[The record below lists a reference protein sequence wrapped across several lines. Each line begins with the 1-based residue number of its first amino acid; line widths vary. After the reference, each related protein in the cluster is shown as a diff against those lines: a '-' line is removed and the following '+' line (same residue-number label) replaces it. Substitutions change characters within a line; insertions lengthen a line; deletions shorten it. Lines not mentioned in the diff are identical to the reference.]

1 MQTIIDIETA
11 GLAVEQIDHL
21 APTFTAPSNYK
32 DADKIAANI
41 AEQRM
46 EWFKRAALSPMTGK
60 IVAIGYK
67 IPYKV
72 PTQATILHVAN
83 EIELLTEFWRDY
95 EEHAKKQGQ
104 MIGHNILGFDIPFII
119 RRSWANKIRVPAT
132 VQNGRYL
139 NERRFIDTM
148 TAFQC
153 GNRTEKFHSLDTVA
167 KFMGFAGKTEAIGA
181 QFAEILA
188 TDPKRALAYLAA
200 DLQAV
205 EDIAERMGI
214 LT

>member
-1 MQTIIDIETA
+1 MQTIIDIETE
-11 GLAVEQIDHL
+11 GLPIEQIDHL

-32 DADKIAANI
+32 DADKIAASI
-41 AEQRM
+41 AEQRAD
-46 EWFKRAALSPMTGK
+46 WIKRAALSPLTGK

-67 IPYKV
+67 V
-72 PTQATILHVAN
+72 PNGHEVLHVAN
-83 EIELLTEFWRDY
+83 EIELLEEFWNDY
-95 EEHAKKQGQ
+95 EEHAEKQGQ

-205 EDIAERMGI
+205 EDIAERMGL

>member
-1 MQTIIDIETA
+1 MQTIIDIETE
-11 GLAVEQIDHL
+11 GLPIEQIDHL
-21 APTFTAPSNYK
+21 APTFTAPANYK

-41 AEQRM
+41 AEQRID
-46 EWFKRAALSPMTGK
+46 WVKRAALSPLTGK

-67 IPYKV
+67 V
-72 PTQATILHVAN
+72 PNRQEVLHVAN
-83 EIELLTEFWRDY
+83 EIELLKEFWRDY
-95 EEHAKKQGQ
+95 DEHARKQGQ

-139 NERRFIDTM
+139 NDRRFIDTM

-167 KFMGFAGKTEAIGA
+167 KFMGFAGKTEKSGEF
-181 QFAEILA
+181 FAEILA

-205 EDIAERMGI
+205 EDIAERMGL

>member
-11 GLAVEQIDHL
+11 GLPIEQIDHL
-21 APTFTAPSNYK
+21 APTFTAPANYK

-67 IPYKV
+67 V
-72 PTQATILHVAN
+72 PKQSPVLHVAD
-83 EIELLTEFWRDY
+83 ETELLTEFWRNLQEPNADVN
-95 EEHAKKQGQ
+95 QF
-104 MIGHNILGFDIPFII
+104 IGHNILGFDIPFII

-205 EDIAERMGI
+205 EDIAKRMGL

>member
-11 GLAVEQIDHL
+11 GQPIEQIDHL

-32 DADKIAANI
+32 DADKIAASI

-46 EWFKRAALSPMTGK
+46 EWFKRAALSPLTGK

-67 IPYKV
+67 EPNEQPV
-72 PTQATILHVAN
+72 LHVAD
-83 EIELLTEFWRDY
+83 EAELLTSFWY
-95 EEHAKKQGQ
+95 EYQVDQKQ

-139 NERRFIDTM
+139 NGRRFIDTM

-153 GNRTEKFHSLDTVA
+153 GNRTEKFHSLDTVS

-205 EDIAERMGI
+205 QDIADRMG
-214 LT
+214 LLS

>member
-11 GLAVEQIDHL
+11 GLAAEQIDHL
-21 APTFTAPSNYK
+21 APTFTAPANYK

-67 IPYKV
+67 V
-72 PTQATILHVAN
+72 PNGQHVLHVAN
-83 EIELLTEFWRDY
+83 EIELLEEFWNDY
-95 EEHAKKQGQ
+95 DKHAEKQGK

-153 GNRTEKFHSLDTVA
+153 GNRTEKFYSLDTVA
-167 KFMGFAGKTEAIGA
+167 RFMGFAGKTEAIGA

>member
-11 GLAVEQIDHL
+11 GLPIEQIDHL

-32 DADKIAANI
+32 DADKIAASI

-46 EWFKRAALSPMTGK
+46 EWFKRAALSPLTGK

-67 IPYKV
+67 V
-72 PTQATILHVAN
+72 PNGQQVLHVAN
-83 EIELLTEFWRDY
+83 EIELLEEFWNDY
-95 EEHAKKQGQ
+95 EKHAEKQGQ

-205 EDIAERMGI
+205 ENIAARMG
-214 LT
+214 LLS

>member
-11 GLAVEQIDHL
+11 SLPIEQIDHL
-21 APTFTAPSNYK
+21 TPTFTAPSNYK

-46 EWFKRAALSPMTGK
+46 EWFKRAALSPLTGK

-67 IPYKV
+67 TPNQSPV
-72 PTQATILHVAN
+72 LHVAA
-83 EIELLTEFWRDY
+83 EAELLNEFWRDF
-95 EEHAKKQGQ
+95 ENPADVHQF
-104 MIGHNILGFDIPFII
+104 IGHNILGFDIPFMI
-119 RRSWANKIRVPAT
+119 RRSWANKIRVSAT

-153 GNRTEKFHSLDTVA
+153 GNRSEKFYSLDTVA
-167 KFMGFAGKTEAIGA
+167 KFLGFAGKTEAIGA

-205 EDIAERMGI
+205 EDIAERMG
-214 LT
+214 LLS

>member
-11 GLAVEQIDHL
+11 GLPIEQIDHL

-32 DADKIAANI
+32 DADKIAASI

-46 EWFKRAALSPMTGK
+46 EWFKRAALSPLTGK

-67 IPYKV
+67 V
-72 PTQATILHVAN
+72 PNGQQVLHVAN
-83 EIELLTEFWRDY
+83 EIELLEEFWNDY
-95 EEHAKKQGQ
+95 EKHAEKQGQ

-205 EDIAERMGI
+205 ESIAERMGL

>member
-1 MQTIIDIETA
+1 MQTIIDIETE
-11 GLAVEQIDHL
+11 GLPVEQIDHL

-32 DADKIAANI
+32 DADKIAASI

-67 IPYKV
+67 TPNAPNGLV
-72 PTQATILHVAN
+72 LHVAD
-83 EIELLTEFWRDY
+83 EAELLTSFWY
-95 EEHAKKQGQ
+95 EYQVEQSQ

-119 RRSWANKIRVPAT
+119 RRSWANKISVPAT

-153 GNRTEKFHSLDTVA
+153 GNRTEKFHSLDTIA

-205 EDIAERMGI
+205 ENIAARMGL

>member
-1 MQTIIDIETA
+1 MQTIVDIETS
-11 GLAVEQIDHL
+11 GLPIEQIDHL

-41 AEQRM
+41 AEQRI

-67 IPYKV
+67 V
-72 PTQATILHVAN
+72 PKQSPVLHVAD
-83 EIELLTEFWRDY
+83 EAELLTSFWYDY
-95 EEHAKKQGQ
+95 QLDQKQ

-119 RRSWANKIRVPAT
+119 RRSWANKIRVPTT

-167 KFMGFAGKTEAIGA
+167 RFMGFAGKTEAIGA
-181 QFAEILA
+181 HFAEILA